1 MNELNVSSYIQI
13 MQSGFM
19 THDKQES
26 AGVFLLE
33 SINNQDYVAEMGYWT
48 SNLSS
53 KKISRLVSRDDPVP
67 DGLRQAS
74 MQQVVIDA
82 TIEYF
87 KNEVMPDL
95 NPHLK
100 DDTIDK
106 IVKLISVDTSIS
118 DSKKKSLMAFHEAG
132 DDITF
137 LAEVFLYALNRPN
150 KKQSN
155 AVEYQDAP
163 LLAEANYEC
172 PLCHNKLVDTIKGQ
186 AVKKY
191 RITQIFPDGLDDD
204 AMAEFVAIQPA
215 PQRLDSPENLIALD
229 ADCAEKY
236 LLNPTADEYRILS
249 DIKAQLAKNYVAKQ
263 AVNNVQLEDDIRTV
277 LDALSAIR
285 DTSELV
291 ALEYDALRIDEKFDA
306 ENFILKNET
315 QVQVVTYYR
324 YIEKVF
330 SNSNADFDMIA
341 SEIKVSSM
349 KLEKAGLS
357 QADVISQLSEWMRN
371 KAGLGTDS
379 RLACNIV
386 VSFFIQNC
394 EVFHK

>member
-1 MNELNVSSYIQI
+1 MNELNISSYIQI
-13 MQSGFM
+13 MQTGLK

-26 AGVFLLE
+26 AGVFLLDA
-33 SINNQDYVAEMGYWT
+33 INKQDYVAEQGYWT

-74 MQQVVIDA
+74 MIQNVIDGTVA
-82 TIEYF
+82 YF
-87 KNEVMPDL
+87 RKEVMPDL
-95 NPHLK
+95 NPHLR

-106 IVKLISVDTSIS
+106 FVKLIGVDTTIP

-132 DDITF
+132 DDARF

-150 KKQSN
+150 KKPRDT
-155 AVEYQDAP
+155 VEYQDAP

-172 PLCHNKLVDTIKGQ
+172 PLCHRKLVDTVKGQ
-186 AVKKY
+186 AVRKY
-191 RITQIFPDGLDDD
+191 RITQIFPDSLDDD
-204 AMAEFVAIQPA
+204 TRAEFSKIYPA
-215 PQRLDSPENLIALD
+215 PKRLDTPDNLIALD
-229 ADCAEKY
+229 EECSDNY
-236 LLNPTADEYRILS
+236 LLNPSAEEYKNLHE
-249 DIKAQLAKNYVAKQ
+249 IKIQIAKNYEAKL
-263 AVNNVQLEDDIRTV
+263 AVNSVQLEDDIRTV
-277 LDALSAIR
+277 LDTLSSIR
-285 DTSELV
+285 DASELV
-291 ALEYDALRIDEKFDA
+291 QLEYDALRIDEKFEP

-324 YIEKVF
+324 YIEQVF
-330 SNSNADFDMIA
+330 SNSDTDFDMIA

-357 QADVISQLSEWMRN
+357 QSDVITQLSEWIRN
-371 KAGLGTDS
+371 KAGLGTES

>member
-13 MQSGFM
+13 MQSGFK
-19 THDKQES
+19 THDKQEA
-26 AGVFLLE
+26 AGVFLLS
-33 SINNQDYVAEMGYWT
+33 SINDQEYVANQGYRT

-74 MQQVVIDA
+74 VQQVVIDA
-82 TIEYF
+82 TIAYF
-87 KNEVMPDL
+87 KKEVIPDL

-106 IVKLISVDTSIS
+106 IVKLIGVDTTIP

-132 DDITF
+132 DDATF

-155 AVEYQDAP
+155 TVEYQDVP

-172 PLCHNKLVDTIKGQ
+172 PLCHKKLVDTIKGQ

-191 RITQIFPDGLDDD
+191 RITQIFPDGLDDET
-204 AMAEFVAIQPA
+204 AAEFVAIYPA
-215 PQRLDSPENLIALD
+215 PKKLDVPDNLIALD
-229 ADCAEKY
+229 VDCAEQY
-236 LLNPTADEYRILS
+236 LLSPNAEEYRNLYE
-249 DIKAQLAKNYVAKQ
+249 IKTQLARNYAAKL
-263 AVNNVQLEDDIRTV
+263 AVNSVQLEDDIRTV
-277 LDALSAIR
+277 LDALSTIR
-285 DTSELV
+285 DASELV
-291 ALEYDALRIDEKFDA
+291 ELEYEALRIDEKFDA

-315 QVQVVTYYR
+315 QVQIVTYYR

-330 SNSNADFDMIA
+330 SNSDVDFDMIA

-357 QADVISQLSEWMRN
+357 QSDVISQLSEWIRN
-371 KAGLGTDS
+371 KAGLGTES

>member
-1 MNELNVSSYIQI
+1 
-13 MQSGFM
+13 MQSGFK

-74 MQQVVIDA
+74 MQQAVIDA

-87 KNEVMPDL
+87 KNKVIPDL

-106 IVKLISVDTSIS
+106 IVRLISVDTSIS

-150 KKQSN
+150 KKQN
-155 AVEYQDAP
+155 NTVEYQDAP

-172 PLCHNKLVDTIKGQ
+172 PLCHKKLVDTIKGQ
-186 AVKKY
+186 AIKKY
-191 RITQIFPDGLDDD
+191 RITQIFPDGLGDDN
-204 AMAEFVAIQPA
+204 MAEFVAIQPA
-215 PQRLDSPENLIALD
+215 PKRLDSPENLIALD
-229 ADCAEKY
+229 TDCAEQY

-249 DIKAQLAKNYVAKQ
+249 EIKAQLAKNYAAKQ
-263 AVNNVQLEDDIRTV
+263 AVNSVQLEDDIRTV
-277 LDALSAIR
+277 LDALSTIR
-285 DTSELV
+285 DASELV
-291 ALEYDALRIDEKFDA
+291 ALEYDALRIDEKFAA

-341 SEIKVSSM
+341 SEIKISSM
-349 KLEKAGLS
+349 KLEQAGLS